1 MCNTYRYRGHHV
13 GDINRG
19 YYRSKE
25 EEQRWMTERDPITGH
40 GAWLLEQNFADA
52 SLLKQIEAEVASE
65 MEAAVQSALAAPYPS
80 LDQVEK
86 DIYA

>member
-1 MCNTYRYRGHHV
+1 MDDRARSHHRARGLV
-13 GDINRG
+13 AG
-19 YYRSKE
+19 
-25 EEQRWMTERDPITGH
+25 TE
-40 GAWLLEQNFADA
+40 FADA
-52 SLLKQIEAEVASE
+52 SLLQQIEAEVASE

>member
-1 MCNTYRYRGHHV
+1 
-13 GDINRG
+13 
-19 YYRSKE
+19 
-25 EEQRWMTERDPITGH
+25 
-40 GAWLLEQNFADA
+40 LLEQNFADA
-52 SLLKQIEAEVASE
+52 SLLQQIEAEVASE